1 MCSEL
6 LSTVHVCWKRCY
18 VHPQHRQGVLHVLQD
33 NKEARVAGVELQ
45 REEMLWGLGA
55 NQIGKKAEGKF
66 CKAL

>member
-6 LSTVHVCWKRCY
+6 LSTCMSAGRDAVCIPSSRN
-18 VHPQHRQGVLHVLQD
+18 
-33 NKEARVAGVELQ
+33 NKEARVAGVELY

-55 NQIGKKAEGKF
+55 NQRGKKAEGKF